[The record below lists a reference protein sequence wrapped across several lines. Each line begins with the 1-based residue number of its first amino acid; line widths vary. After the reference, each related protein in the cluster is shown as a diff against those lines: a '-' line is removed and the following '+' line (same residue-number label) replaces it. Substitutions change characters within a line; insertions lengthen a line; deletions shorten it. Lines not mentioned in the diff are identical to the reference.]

1 MSQIKEKRMTTAE
14 AVKHVKAIKWDGS
27 YLRMLEKAQARTLKS
42 SLQIGEIW
50 DMIQTEEQGERR

>member
-1 MSQIKEKRMTTAE
+1 MIKEMTTAE
-14 AVKHVKAIKWDGS
+14 ALKQVKAIKRDGS
-27 YLRMLEKAQARTLKS
+27 YLRKLENAQARTLKS

>member
-1 MSQIKEKRMTTAE
+1 MSQITEKRMTTEE
-14 AVKHVKAIKWDGS
+14 AVKQVKAIKWDGS
-27 YLRMLEKAQARTLKS
+27 HLRKLEKAQARTLKS